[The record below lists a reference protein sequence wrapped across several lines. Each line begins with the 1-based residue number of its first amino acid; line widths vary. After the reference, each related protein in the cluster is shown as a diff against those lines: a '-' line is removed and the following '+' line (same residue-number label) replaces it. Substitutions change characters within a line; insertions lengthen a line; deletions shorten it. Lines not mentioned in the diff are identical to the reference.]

1 MIVWLHD
8 TRTQG
13 DSVNQLENTISQLEK
28 QRTAIEKAL
37 AALRELSGSG
47 AVAVAAKRHGRP
59 PGRLPAAA
67 QTAPAAAPVKTRR
80 RRLSAAGRKAIIAAA
95 KKRWAEH
102 RAAKAGES
110 APARKK

>member
-1 MIVWLHD
+1 M
-8 TRTQG
+8 
-13 DSVNQLENTISQLEK
+13 NQLENTISQLEK

-47 AVAVAAKRHGRP
+47 AAAAAAKRPGRP
-59 PGRLPAAA
+59 PAAA
-67 QTAPAAAPVKTRR
+67 KTAPAAAPVKMRR

-102 RAAKAGES
+102 RAAKSGES